1 MARTQSN
8 HRDLNPESGDTGGV
22 LKVRSH
28 SACLLTS
35 CTHPDRSPHC
45 PPSRAPSVLNDS
57 IHTYTH
63 TPQGDWWTPEA
74 EKLAVYDSVQPHPS
88 WLNKVS

>member
-1 MARTQSN
+1 MHT
-8 HRDLNPESGDTGGV
+8 P
-22 LKVRSH
+22 RSIPPLP
-28 SACLLTS
+28 SLP
-35 CTHPDRSPHC
+35 CT
-45 PPSRAPSVLNDS
+45 VLNDS